1 MIKKIELENYKGF
14 ENFTIN
20 DLERVSLI
28 GGMNNIGKTS
38 LLEAIFMFYDRY
50 NINMMLSSFG
60 WRGMPSFSSTADS
73 LWKPLFNNYDLSKD
87 FVIAIT
93 DSIEKQTLK
102 CKTKYLKSNGIPLN
116 NNINLESLSMSPADN
131 NSHLGLE
138 AKFTSNISKNKEVL
152 EFTLNNGLLNLT
164 PHGAR
169 HKLKQTKYLPS
180 NILLL
185 HDDAIV
191 YGKIDKIGK
200 EKEVLE
206 VLQIIEPR
214 LKSLSVISTAP
225 QMSLIYGDI
234 GLAEKVPI
242 SCMGDGIRR
251 ILSIIVKIV
260 SNENGLVLIDE
271 IENGLHYSIMS
282 DIWKGIAIV
291 AEKVNCQVISTT
303 HSYECLQ
310 AACKG
315 NEDYKN
321 NFSYIRLEKNDKN
334 EISAKT
340 LSHEILETALE
351 NSWEVR

>member
-1 MIKKIELENYKGF
+1 MIKKVKLENYKGF
-14 ENFTIN
+14 NNFSIEG
-20 DLERVSLI
+20 LERVSLI
-28 GGMNNIGKTS
+28 GGVNNIGKTS
-38 LLEAIFMFYDRY
+38 LLEGIFMFYDR
-50 NINMMLSSFG
+50 NSPDMILKSFALRGIPSLSPTPESM
-60 WRGMPSFSSTADS
+60 WN
-73 LWKPLFNNYDLSKD
+73 PLFNNYDSSKE
-87 FVIAIT
+87 FSIVVT
-93 DSIEKQTLK
+93 DTKEKETLK
-102 CKTKYLKSNGIPLN
+102 CKKKYLTNNNIPLHK
-116 NNINLESLSMSPADN
+116 NINLEQFN
-131 NSHLGLE
+131 NSSEVNETNLGLE
-138 AKFTSNISKNKEVL
+138 VKFVSKSKNDEKI
-152 EFTLNNGLLNLT
+152 EFSLNNGHINIKH
-164 PHGAR
+164 HGA
-169 HKLKQTKYLPS
+169 KKVKAIKYLPS
-180 NILLL
+180 NKFLL
-185 HDDAIV
+185 HEDAID

-214 LKSLSVISTAP
+214 LKSLSVISTTP

-251 ILSIIVKIV
+251 LLSIIVKIV

-315 NEDYKN
+315 NKNYKN
-321 NFSYIRLEKNDKN
+321 DFSYIRLEKNKKN
-334 EISAKT
+334 ELSSKT